1 MTSGGWIVMLLS
13 VGSVT
18 VLFAWCL
25 YKVVRTPAR
34 AEKLHGLDFHPPD
47 EERDA

>member
-1 MTSGGWIVMLLS
+1 MTTAGWIIMLLS

-25 YKVVRTPAR
+25 YRVLAYKPPV
-34 AEKLHGLDFHPPD
+34 EKMHGLNIDTQD
-47 EERDA
+47 IERE